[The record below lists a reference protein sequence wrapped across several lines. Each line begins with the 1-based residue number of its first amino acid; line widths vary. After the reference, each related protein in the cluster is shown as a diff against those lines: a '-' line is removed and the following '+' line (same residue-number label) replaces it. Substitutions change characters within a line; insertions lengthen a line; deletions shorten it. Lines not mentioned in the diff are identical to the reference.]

1 MTFSVIARCPN
12 SGEFGVAAAT
22 AEPAVGKLL
31 THARAGAGAV
41 ATQAKLN
48 PYLGIDG
55 VRMLR
60 AGLSADDVVETLR
73 RQDPRAEARQFAAID
88 SDGRT
93 AAWTGSECLDW
104 AGSVDGDGFS
114 AQGNRLVGP
123 RVLKAVA
130 AAMER
135 TRGESLADRFL
146 VALEDGVA
154 AGGDLRGELSAT
166 IYIVATEDY
175 PLWDIRVDHCDDP
188 IAELKRLHAVFREEL
203 LPEIRRMP
211 TRANPAGSPSEHQA

>member
-1 MTFSVIARCPN
+1 MTFSVIAKCPD

-73 RQDPRAEARQFAAID
+73 KQDLRAESRQFAAID
-88 SDGRT
+88 ADGNT
-93 AAWTGSECLDW
+93 AAWTGSECLPW
-104 AGSVDGDGFS
+104 AGSIDGDGYS
-114 AQGNRLVGP
+114 TQGNRLVGP
-123 RVLKAVA
+123 PVLEAVA
-130 AAMER
+130 AVMER
-135 TRGESLADRFL
+135 TRGQSLPDRL
-146 VALEDGVA
+146 LAALEAGVA
-154 AGGDLRGELSAT
+154 AGGDREGEVSAT

-203 LPEIRRMP
+203 LPEIRKMP
-211 TRANPAGSPSEHQA
+211 TRANPAGAPSEHTA